1 MRASLPS
8 GSRKPIELLSIE
20 TNKFSLVIKGKLD
33 YSKQIAQSEDTFM
46 QFFYEGQDINELEIY
61 DVDAKQLIPYNGQSL
76 YPIFFEN
83 GIYEVIIIPKKD
95 SKLTFYHEY
104 APFRE
109 AISKLSR
116 TNILT
121 GYLHFQNEVGFSEFE
136 ILEGQDCVLRVR
148 IEVFP
153 TKLDYKKDYTNL
165 LREINEEIYNL
176 AYNFIKRTHLR
187 GSAELFKD
195 PSPAEFYRLIE
206 KHFMDYERALASI
219 EKHPHHQLVT
229 TYKEVRGDRL
239 RKQDSYSRAYLKKN
253 VHKMVDV
260 ERGIPIGNRTVMPT
274 KGLLIKKQH
283 TVDTH
288 ENRYVKFTMER
299 IVSKLEYLVA
309 AIKKVFPEKE
319 TDTELISK
327 LDVIIKTLRYK
338 LRAPFWQNIDKLD
351 RSINSLVL
359 QMGNGYREVFQIYV
373 TISKS
378 IVLQGELY
386 KMSVKDIATL
396 YEYWT
401 FLKLGSILQKYCIS
415 GEQNIIQIS
424 NDGLFLNL
432 QRNKI
437 AQRKFILPKTG
448 EQIILH
454 YQYKTGQHGPTVT
467 QKPDS
472 MLSIEKQGKDYLFQ
486 YIFDAKY
493 RIKVGKNMIPGPKE
507 DDINT
512 MHRYRDSIVAER
524 NGGYERTA
532 FGAYVLF
539 PWHEE
544 LIYKEHA
551 LYESIRKVNIGGL
564 PFLPNTTMLVEQVI
578 HSLLS
583 KSADELQKDGILPI
597 GTTDMFQYDVVKDAE
612 RSMLVAEESNKKR
625 YGL

>member
-1 MRASLPS
+1 MKASLPS
-8 GSRKPIELLSIE
+8 GSRKPIELLEIE
-20 TNKFSLVIKGKLD
+20 TDKFTLVVKGKLD
-33 YSKQIAQSEDTFM
+33 YSKHVGQSEDTFM
-46 QFFYEGQDINELEIY
+46 QFFYEGKDINEIKIY
-61 DVDAKQLIPYNGQSL
+61 DIDEKQLKPYNGQPL

-83 GIYEVIIIPKKD
+83 GMYEVIIIPQKD
-95 SKLTFYHEY
+95 AKVTFYHEY
-104 APFRE
+104 TPFRE

-121 GYLHFQNEVGFSEFE
+121 GYLHFQNEIGFSEFE
-136 ILEGQDCVLRVR
+136 VLEGKECLLRVR

-153 TKLDYKKDYTNL
+153 TKLDYKKDYSNL
-165 LREINEEIYNL
+165 LREVNEEIYNL
-176 AYNFIKRTHLR
+176 AYHFIKRTHLR

-206 KHFMDYERALASI
+206 KHFVEYERALAYI
-219 EKHPHHQLVT
+219 EKRPHHQLVT
-229 TYKEVRGDRL
+229 AYEEVRGDRL
-239 RKQDSYSRAYLKKN
+239 RKQDSHSRAYLRKN

-260 ERGIPIGNRTVMPT
+260 ERGIPAGNRTVMPT
-274 KGLLIKKQH
+274 KGLLMRKQH

-288 ENRYVKFTMER
+288 ENRYVKYTMER
-299 IVSKLEYLVA
+299 IVSKLENLVT

-319 TDTELISK
+319 TDAELITK
-327 LDVIIKTLRYK
+327 LDRMITK
-338 LRAPFWQNIDKLD
+338 LRHKLRSSFWQRIGKLD

-378 IVLQGELY
+378 IVLHGELY

-401 FLKLGSILQKYCIS
+401 FLKLGRILQKYCIS

-432 QRNKI
+432 KRDKV
-437 AQRKFILPKTG
+437 AHRKFTLPETG
-448 EQIILH
+448 EKIILQ
-454 YQYKTGQHGPTVT
+454 YQYTTGQHGPTVT

-493 RIKVGKNMIPGPKE
+493 RIKVGENMISGPKE

-544 LIYKEHA
+544 LIYKEHT

-564 PFLPNTTMLVEQVI
+564 PFLPNATMLVEQVI

-583 KSADELQKDGILPI
+583 KSAEELQKEGIVPI
-597 GTTDMFQYDVVKDAE
+597 GTKDIFQYNVVKDTE
-612 RSMLVAEESNKKR
+612 RPMLVAEESDKNNFS
-625 YGL
+625 

>member
-8 GSRKPIELLSIE
+8 GSRKPAELLEIE
-20 TNKFSLVIKGKLD
+20 TDKFTLVIKGKLD
-33 YSKQIAQSEDTFM
+33 YSNHIAQSDDTFM
-46 QFFYEGQDINELEIY
+46 QFFYEGKVINKIEIY
-61 DVDAKQLIPYNGQSL
+61 DAKAKKLTPYNGQSL

-83 GIYEVIIIPKKD
+83 GMYEVIIIPKND
-95 SKLTFYHEY
+95 AKLTFYHEY

-136 ILEGQDCVLRVR
+136 ILEGKECLLRIR

-153 TKLDYKKDYTNL
+153 TKLDYKKDYSNL
-165 LREINEEIYNL
+165 LREVNEEIYNL
-176 AYNFIKRTHLR
+176 AYHFIKRTHLR

-195 PSPAEFYRLIE
+195 PSPSEFYRLIE
-206 KHFMDYERALASI
+206 KHFIEYERALAYI
-219 EKHPHHQLVT
+219 EKRPHHQLVT
-229 TYKEVRGDRL
+229 TYEEVRGDRL
-239 RKQDSYSRAYLKKN
+239 RKQDSHSRTYLRKN
-253 VHKMVDV
+253 AHKMVDV
-260 ERGIPIGNRTVMPT
+260 ERGIPAGNRTVMPA
-274 KGLLIKKQH
+274 KGLLMRKQH

-288 ENRYVKFTMER
+288 ENRYVKYTMER
-299 IVSKLEYLVA
+299 IVSKLENLVA

-319 TDTELISK
+319 TDAQLITK
-327 LDVIIKTLRYK
+327 LDMRITTLRHK
-338 LRAPFWQNIDKLD
+338 LRSPFWQRIGKLD

-378 IVLQGELY
+378 IVLHGELY

-432 QRNKI
+432 QRDKV
-437 AQRKFILPKTG
+437 AHRKFTQPETG
-448 EQIILH
+448 EKIILQ
-454 YQYKTGQHGPTVT
+454 YQYTTGQHGPTVT

-493 RIKVGKNMIPGPKE
+493 RIKVGDNMIPGPKE

-512 MHRYRDSIVAER
+512 MHRYRDSIVAEH

-544 LIYKEHA
+544 MVYQEHA

-564 PFLPNTTMLVEQVI
+564 PFLPNATMLVEQVI
-578 HSLLS
+578 HSLLL
-583 KSADELQKDGILPI
+583 KSADELQKEGILPI
-597 GTTDMFQYDVVKDAE
+597 GTKDMFQYNSVKDDVLP
-612 RSMLVAEESNKKR
+612 MLAAEESGKNN
-625 YGL
+625 YS